1 MRVLHTSDWH
11 IGKLIGNFKIQDV
24 HAAYLSYL
32 EQVIDEK
39 KVDVLIISGDV
50 FDTRSP
56 STTSQKLFYLSM
68 DQLLKRTPLQHIVVT
83 SGNHDS
89 PSVLSMIAPILE
101 ESNLHIVT
109 SCDVEDELLVLKDQY
124 DKPLLQIMAA
134 PFLREREIR
143 TNASGTTTTE
153 LSKALS
159 DAITAHFDR
168 AEQEMEQHFN
178 PDIPTIGMAH
188 LFTAGSLSTP
198 VEKGD
203 GVREIYV
210 GGLDALPPS
219 IFPSFCNYMALGH
232 IHVPQVV
239 GKSAYIRYSGS
250 PIPLGFSEK
259 EAKQMILLDFP
270 DGSTIPTI
278 QVLSV
283 PTFIS
288 LLHVRGKTK
297 EEIFEKIAAYQKI
310 KNNLTNLVRD
320 TTYVEVVYTGEVS
333 PTLKKELTNY
343 LESLDGSWELSI
355 LNMLSSL
362 KRLSR
367 SQVKQ
372 ELHQLSPRNVFTMI
386 VGKEESE
393 KYQSLF
399 DQVFAE
405 AEEEKAR
412 ENHETT

>member
-24 HAAYLSYL
+24 HDSYLSYL
-32 EQVIDEK
+32 EQVIINQ
-39 KVDVLIISGDV
+39 KVDVLLISGDV

-56 STTSQKLFYLSM
+56 STTSQRLFYLSM
-68 DQLLKRTPLQHIVVT
+68 DRLLKQTNLQHIVVT

-101 ESNLHIVT
+101 ASNLHIVT
-109 SCDVEDELLVLKDQY
+109 SCQVKDELLVLKDQQ
-124 DKPLLQIMAA
+124 DKPFLQLMAA

-168 AEQEMEQHFN
+168 AEEEMERQFD
-178 PDIPTIGMAH
+178 PRIPTIGMAH
-188 LFTAGSLSTP
+188 LFAAGSLSKTID
-198 VEKGD
+198 KGD

-210 GGLDALPPS
+210 GGLDALSPT

-239 GKSAYIRYSGS
+239 GKSEYIRYSGS

-270 DGSTIPTI
+270 DDATIPTI

-288 LLHVRGKTK
+288 LLHVKGKTK
-297 EEIFEKIAAYQKI
+297 EEIFEKIATYQKI
-310 KNNLTNLVRD
+310 KETLTDLVRE
-320 TTYVEVVYTGEVS
+320 TTYVEIIYTGDVS
-333 PTLKKELTNY
+333 PTLKKEITHY

-362 KRLSR
+362 QRLSR

-372 ELHQLSPRNVFTMI
+372 ELHQLSPKNVFSMI

-399 DQVFAE
+399 DQVFTE
-405 AEEEKAR
+405 AEEEKAA
-412 ENHETT
+412 ENHETP